1 MTNQK
6 KLWFRRIVACLLA
19 FLMLFSTISV
29 IFAKEAVGICRADD
43 GSCSEVV
50 VDKKNRKK
58 KDKYLKE
65 ITMDQ
70 ALDVFR
76 KKKDAVLYFGFDSC
90 PWCKEARPIL
100 KKVADKKNTT
110 VYYVKV
116 RDEDKNLLY
125 SDDQRVELTKYIP
138 KYMSKNKDENNK
150 LWLYVPLVVRVEK
163 GEAVSGHKGT
173 IKGYNAKK
181 RKMTAKEKRELE
193 KKYTEILE

>member
-6 KLWFRRIVACLLA
+6 KLWIRRIVACFLA

-50 VDKKNRKK
+50 VDKKNSKK

-76 KKKDAVLYFGFDSC
+76 KKKDAVLYFGFESC
-90 PWCKEARPIL
+90 PWCKQAKPIL
-100 KKVADKKNTT
+100 KTAAKKTKIK
-110 VYYVKV
+110 VYYVKT
-116 RDEDKNLLY
+116 RDKNKKLLY
-125 SDDQRVELTKYIP
+125 TEKQRKELAKYMP
-138 KYMSKNKDENNK
+138 GYMSKNKEVNNK